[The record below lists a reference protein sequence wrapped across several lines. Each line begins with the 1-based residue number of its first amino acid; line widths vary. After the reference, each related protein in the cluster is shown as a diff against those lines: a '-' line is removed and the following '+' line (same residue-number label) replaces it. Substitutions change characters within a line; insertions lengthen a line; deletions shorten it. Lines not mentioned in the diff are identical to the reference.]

1 MKLRSVKPTNRSRL
15 VFAACALIIS
25 GSLFGRV
32 DGQALTATTLP
43 PERSTVV
50 PPDVMIRY
58 VPGPLIT
65 KQAYDPPQ
73 ILAMQDITWAT
84 VATTDRRCDAMFKMA
99 PGAANKMATDD
110 TLTDL
115 SAASETMAALRAV
128 YAAYYDIPSNQEPFC
143 KYTLERFGP
152 TSMYNHLVNLK

>member
-1 MKLRSVKPTNRSRL
+1 MKRQSVKPRSRRAL
-15 VFAACALIIS
+15 LFAACALIIG
-25 GSLFGRV
+25 GSLSGRV
-32 DGQALTATTLP
+32 DGQA
-43 PERSTVV
+43 STVPAPQPGRVAV

-58 VPGPLIT
+58 VPGPLVT
-65 KQAYDPPQ
+65 KQAYDPTQ
-73 ILAMQDITWAT
+73 ILAMQNITWAI

-128 YAAYYDIPSNQEPFC
+128 YAAYYDVPSNQEPFC

>member
-1 MKLRSVKPTNRSRL
+1 
-15 VFAACALIIS
+15 
-25 GSLFGRV
+25 
-32 DGQALTATTLP
+32 
-43 PERSTVV
+43 
-50 PPDVMIRY
+50 MIRY

-73 ILAMQDITWAT
+73 ILAMQNISWAT

-128 YAAYYDIPSNQEPFC
+128 YAAYYDIRSNQEPFC

>member
-1 MKLRSVKPTNRSRL
+1 MKWLSVKTRTRAL
-15 VFAACALIIS
+15 LLAACALIIGAGLS
-25 GSLFGRV
+25 GRS
-32 DGQALTATTLP
+32 DGQTLTAPAQTLGM
-43 PERSTVV
+43 STV

-65 KQAYDPPQ
+65 KRAYDPPK
-73 ILAMQDITWAT
+73 ILAMQNITWAT

-99 PGAANKMATDD
+99 PGAVNKMATDD

-128 YAAYYDIPSNQEPFC
+128 YTAYYDIQGNQEPFC
-143 KYTLERFGP
+143 KFTLERFGP

>member
-1 MKLRSVKPTNRSRL
+1 
-15 VFAACALIIS
+15 
-25 GSLFGRV
+25 
-32 DGQALTATTLP
+32 
-43 PERSTVV
+43 
-50 PPDVMIRY
+50 
-58 VPGPLIT
+58 
-65 KQAYDPPQ
+65 
-73 ILAMQDITWAT
+73 
-84 VATTDRRCDAMFKMA
+84 MFKMA

-128 YAAYYDIPSNQEPFC
+128 YAAYYDIRSNQEPFC

>member
-1 MKLRSVKPTNRSRL
+1 
-15 VFAACALIIS
+15 
-25 GSLFGRV
+25 
-32 DGQALTATTLP
+32 
-43 PERSTVV
+43 
-50 PPDVMIRY
+50 MIRY

-65 KQAYDPPQ
+65 KRAYDPPK
-73 ILAMQDITWAT
+73 ILAMQNITWAT

-99 PGAANKMATDD
+99 PGAVNKMATDD

-128 YAAYYDIPSNQEPFC
+128 YTAYYDIQSNQGPFC
-143 KYTLERFGP
+143 KFTLERFGP